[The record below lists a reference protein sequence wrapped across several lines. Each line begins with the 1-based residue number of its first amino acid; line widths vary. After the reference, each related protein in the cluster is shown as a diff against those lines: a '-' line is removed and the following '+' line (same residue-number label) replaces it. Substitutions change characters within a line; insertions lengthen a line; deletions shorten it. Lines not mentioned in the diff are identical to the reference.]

1 MKSDF
6 LKTCEETCD
15 YLFRNASQ
23 DPFFKRVLTN
33 PFLKKKSAE
42 IRSQL
47 FQVFEVYR
55 PQATKDS
62 NQHSSTYQAITWNL
76 ERGKNFEA
84 ILETFQISP
93 HFKNVDLFFLTEV
106 DWGMKRSGNR
116 NIAAELGEA
125 LGYYAYFAPS
135 YFNLT
140 RGHGSER
147 HVAGQNLYGL
157 HGKALLS
164 KYPLQNLRS
173 VGMPNAINKLK
184 SKEARLGE
192 KRALVAD
199 LKNGEN
205 KITLACIHL
214 DAFSSPKA
222 RMLQLSEVV
231 KACAFETHVLLAGD
245 WNTNSINS
253 TSGVSLFKSLIH
265 RLCVLGT
272 QKMIREHFPHP
283 YRKFDKHLFKMLR
296 DHDFDYESL
305 NEAGIGTF
313 DLFENDH
320 EMGAMVG
327 DQFPRW
333 LIKKVN
339 DVIIRSGGLISLKL
353 DWFAG
358 RHLQAQNSKVL
369 RLRKGTDYQHSQR
382 PSDHYPIYLEFGL

>member
-1 MKSDF
+1 MSRDF
-6 LKTCEETCD
+6 FKTCEETCE
-15 YLFRNASQ
+15 YLFRNPSKHPPYQ
-23 DPFFKRVLTN
+23 RMLTN
-33 PFLKKKSAE
+33 AFLREKSKE
-42 IRSQL
+42 IRAQL

-55 PQATKDS
+55 PSQVK
-62 NQHSSTYQAITWNL
+62 QSSFKKTALQAITWNL

-84 ILETFQISP
+84 ILETFQLSP

-106 DWGMKRSGNR
+106 DWGMARSGNR

-140 RGHGSER
+140 QGHGSER
-147 HVAGQNLYGL
+147 HIQGKNKYAL

-164 KYPLQNLRS
+164 RYPLENLRS
-173 VGMPNAINKLK
+173 VGMPNATNKLK

-192 KRALVAD
+192 KRALMAD
-199 LKNGEN
+199 LKQGES
-205 KITLACIHL
+205 KIALACIHL

-222 RMLQLSEVV
+222 RMQQLSEVV
-231 KACAFETHVLLAGD
+231 KACAFDTHVLLAGD

-253 TSGVSLFKSLIH
+253 TSGLSLFRSMLRQLLTPGPH
-265 RLCVLGT
+265 
-272 QKMIREHFPHP
+272 KMIQEHFPYP
-283 YRKFDKHLFKMLR
+283 YRKFDKQLFSMLR
-296 DHDFDYESL
+296 QNDFDFESL
-305 NEAGIGTF
+305 NELGVGTF

-327 DQFPRW
+327 DQYPRW
-333 LIKKVN
+333 LVHKVN

-358 RHLQAQNSKVL
+358 RRLQAQTSKVL
-369 RLRKGTDYQHSQR
+369 RLHQGEDYQSSQR
-382 PSDHYPIYLEFGL
+382 PSDHHPIYLEFCL